1 MKTNIGTVVLV
12 DDDPLVAVSLS
23 SIIDRLGHRRQT
35 FPDGA
40 SFLAAI
46 EKQPP
51 AHPACVLL
59 DLRMPNVDGLQVQR
73 AVEERRLNLPII
85 FMSAF
90 IDTPSVVSA
99 MKRGAI
105 NFLPKPF
112 NSDTLAQAIDEAL
125 QRAMAM
131 EKVHA
136 QHELI
141 GRRLETLT
149 DREREVLEQV
159 VSGLTNKA
167 VGTKFG
173 ISEKTVKVHRGRVM
187 EKMGAGSLAELVL
200 MAQAVGI
207 PTAQLSGIAPA
218 VAAEATDFE

>member
-1 MKTNIGTVVLV
+1 MDAPKGIVILV
-12 DDDPLVAVSLS
+12 DDDPLVSASLS
-23 SIIDRLGHRRQT
+23 ATIDRFGYQRYC
-35 FPDGA
+35 FADGP
-40 SFLAAI
+40 SFLTFI

-51 AHPACVLL
+51 PCPACVLL
-59 DLRMPNVDGLQVQR
+59 DLRMPNVDGLEVQR
-73 AVEERRLNLPII
+73 VVESRGLNLPII

-90 IDTPSVVSA
+90 IDTPSIVSA

-112 NSDTLAQAIDEAL
+112 NSETLGQAIEEAL
-125 QRAMAM
+125 QRATAM
-131 EKVHA
+131 ERVHA

-141 GRRLETLT
+141 GRRIESLT
-149 DREREVLEQV
+149 EREREVMELV

-167 VGTKFG
+167 VGAKFG

-187 EKMGAGSLAELVL
+187 EKMAAGSLAELVL

-207 PTAQLSGIAPA
+207 PTAQLSAMSPA
-218 VAAEATDFE
+218 LNDD